1 MALLLALLL
10 GGFGA
15 HLAYLGYRG
24 RATAYL
30 FVLSVGLA
38 LALLG
43 ALGSIGGGGMST
55 LVVLGIILT
64 EIPVALSLVDAVRI
78 AINKLQPKNSDY
90 KPRFL

>member
-43 ALGSIGGGGMST
+43 AQ
-55 LVVLGIILT
+55 
-64 EIPVALSLVDAVRI
+64 ALSGFQVLA
-78 AINKLQPKNSDY
+78 PKGAQVIG
-90 KPRFL
+90 R